1 MRFLFKVS
9 LIAVLALG
17 CTAKTLPTETPLS
30 VSPLR
35 LGQGEVRL
43 PDQVIVITDGSGTMH
58 HYETFPSAKAL
69 TRTFVAAMPE
79 RDAPALRS
87 GGYDAGLIG
96 FGGNER
102 INAPLAPFDRRALAN
117 TAASLRVLG
126 EVGGWGGRTPYRVV
140 LGESRRALAGRS
152 ATAALVIFSDGL
164 PDDEMA
170 AFRSARAL
178 TAAYSG
184 DVCIHTVHTGDDAN
198 GALFLDRLSKLTG
211 CGSARSAASVRD
223 ASAFM
228 QFTHDVFAT
237 RAGAAPRRPAVD
249 ACAGV
254 IRLRGVEFEFD
265 RAEITGVSSVVL
277 DVAVDELLKCPQVAV
292 RVEGHTDSMGSD
304 AYNQSLG
311 RRRADAV
318 RRHLVAGGVA
328 AGRVTVRSYGESR
341 PIAPND
347 TAEGRALNR
356 RVELHPDQ

>member
-1 MRFLFKVS
+1 MRLLFKVS
-9 LIAVLALG
+9 LIAVIALG
-17 CTAKTLPTETPLS
+17 CTAKTLPTEAPLS

-43 PDQVIVITDGSGTMH
+43 PDQVIVITDGSGTMQ

-79 RDAPALRS
+79 RDAPALRP

-102 INAPLAPFDRRALAN
+102 INAPLAPFNRRALAN
-117 TAASLRVLG
+117 TAASLRILG
-126 EVGGWGGRTPYRVV
+126 EVDGWGGRTPYRGV
-140 LGESRRALAGRS
+140 LKESQRALAGRS
-152 ATAALVIFSDGL
+152 ATAALVVFSDGL

-178 TAAYSG
+178 SAAYSG
-184 DVCIHTVHTGDDAN
+184 DVCIHTVHTGDDAE

-211 CGSARSAASVRD
+211 CGSARSAASVRN

-237 RAGAAPRRPAVD
+237 RARAAPRPAVD
-249 ACAGV
+249 ACSGV

-277 DVAVDELLKCPQVAV
+277 DTAIGELLKCPRVAV

-311 RRRADAV
+311 QRRADAV

-328 AGRVTVRSYGESR
+328 AGRLTARSFGESR